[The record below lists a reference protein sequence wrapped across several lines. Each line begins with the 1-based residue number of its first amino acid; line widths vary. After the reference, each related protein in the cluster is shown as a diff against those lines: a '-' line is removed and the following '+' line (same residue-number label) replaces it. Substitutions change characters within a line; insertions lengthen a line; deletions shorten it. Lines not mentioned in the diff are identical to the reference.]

1 MANTG
6 PNNTPINFNKL
17 KPKHQTGLGA
27 IKQLNRYI
35 SKYKSTMVIGA
46 LFLTASNFFLIWIPV
61 LIRQTMDE
69 VEALRDQNFEIPPSI
84 IETLFSTEASKI
96 LATNSLILIGTVMLY
111 GILLFATRQTLI
123 VTSRKIEFDI
133 RNDIVKKLMCLPPRY
148 FAENSSGETYVRAT
162 EDVGKVREYYGPV
175 IMYSINTVTRA
186 GFVLTMMFLV
196 NPELTLWALIPLP
209 LISIFAYW
217 ITGFIHTHST
227 IIQEQYSK
235 LAGRA
240 KETFSAIRLIKAY
253 NRIDHEQLLFEAESE
268 SYRKKK
274 LRLDMIESMFHPA
287 LNFLIGFSLLI
298 VVWKGG
304 EMVIEGSITVG
315 NIAEFLIY
323 VAYLIWPVAALGYTT
338 NRFQRSLASWNRI
351 EELMNEPIEIK
362 ESEGKTDKEIKGH
375 IRFKNVA
382 FKYPDSDEIV
392 LKKLSFEINPGE
404 NIAIVGRTGSGK
416 TSLVQLIP
424 RLFDPVEGEIYLDGV
439 NLKDWSLQNLREGI
453 GFVPQETFLFSDTIG
468 ENIAFGSD
476 DASETMIEAAAE
488 KAQVKENIL
497 EFEKKFKTMLGERGI
512 TLSGGQKQ
520 RTAIARAL
528 IKDPRILIFDDSL
541 SAVDTKTEE
550 AILNHLRQE
559 LGGRTTIMISHRI
572 STIKDADKIYYL
584 EEGHIV
590 ESGTH
595 ESLLAKNGRYS
606 AMYNK
611 QILEQE
617 LAEI

>member
-1 MANTG
+1 MGALKEL
-6 PNNTPINFNKL
+6 NKYL
-17 KPKHQTGLGA
+17 K
-27 IKQLNRYI
+27 
-35 SKYKSTMVIGA
+35 KYKGTMILGA
-46 LFLTASNFFLIWIPV
+46 LFLTASNFFLVWIPV
-61 LIRQTMDE
+61 LIRRTMDE
-69 VEALRDQNFEIPPSI
+69 VEELGEAGFEVPSSI
-84 IETLFSTEASKI
+84 VETLFSTEASRI
-96 LATNSLILIGTVMLY
+96 LATNSLILIGTVVLY

-123 VTSRKIEFDI
+123 VTSRKVEFDI
-133 RNDIVKKLMCLPPRY
+133 RNDIVKKLMNLPQRY

-162 EDVGKVREYYGPV
+162 EDVGKVRDYYGPV

-186 GFVLTMMFLV
+186 GFVLTMMFMV

-209 LISIFAYW
+209 FISFFAYW
-217 ITGFIHTHST
+217 ITGFIHRHST
-227 IIQEQYSK
+227 IIQEQYSSM
-235 LAGRA
+235 AGRA

-253 NRIDHEQLLFEAESE
+253 NRIDHEQQLFENESE
-268 SYRKKK
+268 DYRKKK
-274 LRLDMIESMFHPA
+274 LRLDMIESLFHPA
-287 LNFLIGFSLLI
+287 LNFLIGLSLLI

-304 EMVIEGSITVG
+304 EMVIEGVITVG

-323 VAYLIWPVAALGYTT
+323 VAYLTWPVAALGYTT

-362 ESEGKTDKEIKGH
+362 DSEDKIDEEVEGH
-375 IRFKNVA
+375 LEFRNVG
-382 FKYPDSDEIV
+382 FKYPGTDEMV
-392 LKKLSFEINPGE
+392 LKDVSFEIKPGE

-416 TSLVQLIP
+416 STLVQLIP
-424 RLFDPVEGEIYLDGV
+424 RLFDPVKGSVLLDGK
-439 NLKDWSLQNLREGI
+439 NLKNWSLSRIRDTI

-468 ENIAFGSD
+468 DNIAFGVEG
-476 DASETMIEAAAE
+476 ASEELIEEAAE

-497 EFEKKFKTMLGERGI
+497 DFEKKFKTILGERGI

-541 SAVDTKTEE
+541 SAVDTKTED
-550 AILNHLRQE
+550 AILKHLRQE
-559 LGGRTTIMISHRI
+559 LSGRTTIMISHRI
-572 STIKDADKIYYL
+572 STIKDADKIYYI

-590 ESGTH
+590 ETGTH
-595 ESLLAKNGRYS
+595 EALLAKNGRYT

-611 QILEQE
+611 QMLEQE

>member
-1 MANTG
+1 MGALKEL
-6 PNNTPINFNKL
+6 NKYL
-17 KPKHQTGLGA
+17 K
-27 IKQLNRYI
+27 
-35 SKYKSTMVIGA
+35 KYKGTMILGA

-61 LIRQTMDE
+61 LIRDTMDE
-69 VEALRDQNFEIPPSI
+69 VEALGQQDFNVPSSLWD
-84 IETLFSTEASKI
+84 TLFTTEASKI
-96 LATNSLILIGTVMLY
+96 LATNSLMLIGTVILY

-123 VTSRKIEFDI
+123 VTSRKVEFDI
-133 RNDIVKKLMCLPPRY
+133 RNDIVEKLMKLPQRY
-148 FAENSSGETYVRAT
+148 YAENSSGETYVRAT
-162 EDVGKVREYYGPV
+162 EDVGKVRDYYGPV
-175 IMYSINTVTRA
+175 IMYSINTLTRA

-217 ITGFIHTHST
+217 ITGYIHNHST
-227 IIQEQYSK
+227 IIQEQYSV

-240 KETFSAIRLIKAY
+240 KETFSSIRLIKSY
-253 NRIDHEQLLFEAESE
+253 NRTDYEQELFEHESE
-268 SYRKKK
+268 QYRKKK
-274 LRLDMIESMFHPA
+274 LRLDMIESMFHPT
-287 LNFLIGFSLLI
+287 LNFLIGLSLLI
-298 VVWKGG
+298 VIWKGG
-304 EMVIEGSITVG
+304 EMVIAGQLTIG

-351 EELMNEPIEIK
+351 EELMNEPLDIENVEDKIDQPI
-362 ESEGKTDKEIKGH
+362 EGKLE
-375 IRFKNVA
+375 FKNVA
-382 FKYPDSDEIV
+382 FKYPGSDEFV
-392 LKKLSFEINPGE
+392 LKNLSFKVDPGE

-416 TSLVQLIP
+416 TTLVQLIP
-424 RLFDPVEGEIYLDGV
+424 RLFDPAEGEILLDGI
-439 NLKDWSLQNLREGI
+439 NLKKWSLDRLREAI

-468 ENIAFGSD
+468 ENIAFGVD
-476 DASETMIEAAAE
+476 DATEELIESAAE

-550 AILNHLRQE
+550 AILKHLRHE
-559 LGGRTTIMISHRI
+559 LSGRTTIMISHRI
-572 STIKDADKIYYL
+572 STIKDADHIYYL
-584 EEGHIV
+584 EEGQIA

-595 ESLLAKNGRYS
+595 EELLAKNGRYS
-606 AMYNK
+606 DMYNK
-611 QILEQE
+611 QMLEQE

>member
-1 MANTG
+1 M
-6 PNNTPINFNKL
+6 
-17 KPKHQTGLGA
+17 GA
-27 IKQLNRYI
+27 IKQLNKYLE
-35 SKYKSTMVIGA
+35 KYKGTMILGA
-46 LFLTASNFFLIWIPV
+46 LFLTASNAFLVWIPV

-69 VEALRDQNFEIPPSI
+69 VERMGEQGFDVPSSI
-84 IETLFSTEASKI
+84 IQTLFTTEASKL
-96 LATNSLILIGTVMLY
+96 LATNSLILIGAVVMY
-111 GILLFATRQTLI
+111 GVLLFATRQTLI
-123 VTSRKIEFDI
+123 VTSRRVEFDI
-133 RNDIVKKLMCLPPRY
+133 RNDIVEKLMKLPQRY

-162 EDVGKVREYYGPV
+162 EDVGKVRDYYGPV
-175 IMYSINTVTRA
+175 IMYSINTITRA

-196 NPELTLWALIPLP
+196 NPALTLWALIPLP

-227 IIQEQYSK
+227 IIQEQYSS

-253 NRIDHEQLLFEAESE
+253 NRIDNEQKLFEVESE
-268 SYRKKK
+268 NYRKKK

-287 LNFLIGFSLLI
+287 LNFLIGISLLI
-298 VVWKGG
+298 VIWKGG
-304 EMVIEGSITVG
+304 EMVIAGTITVG

-351 EELMNEPIEIK
+351 EELMNEPVEIK
-362 ESEGKTDKEIKGH
+362 NSEEQIDQAVEGH
-375 IRFKNVA
+375 IEFKNVG
-382 FKYPDSDEIV
+382 FKYPDTEEMV
-392 LKKLSFEINPGE
+392 LQNISFDIKPGE

-424 RLFDPVEGEIYLDGV
+424 RLFDPTEGEIKLDGV
-439 NLKDWSLQNLREGI
+439 NIKNWSLGRLREAI

-468 ENIAFGSD
+468 ENIAFGVD
-476 DASETMIEAAAE
+476 NASESQIETAAE

-497 EFEKKFKTMLGERGI
+497 DFEKKFKTMLGERGI

-541 SAVDTKTEE
+541 SAVDTKTED
-550 AILNHLRQE
+550 AILRHLRQE
-559 LGGRTTIMISHRI
+559 LSGRTTIMISHRI
-572 STIKDADKIYYL
+572 STIKDADKIYYI
-584 EEGHIV
+584 EEGQIV
-590 ESGTH
+590 EKGTH
-595 ESLLAKNGRYS
+595 EELLAKDGRYT